1 MGRGRRWDVWLGH
14 AGMCGSPTWQ
24 RLGQHPSVRRAFEVP
39 EAAGWAPWHMAIFC
53 TFRGLAPR
61 LAALGAPPDIRRVF
75 CGDWGGALLRFGR
88 AEAGESGGSLSDI
101 IISLKGC
108 PGFTCFFAPTS
119 QQDPRGGEGAR
130 ISQPFFLPPPP
141 LRRVCRQ
148 GQRTREGVDH
158 LLIFLITDPKM
169 CLGDFL
175 VCIVCPGR
183 APRRERA
190 PGGCVVGSRR
200 HVRQPHMAAPGAAS
214 ERAAGFR
221 SAGSRG
227 LGTLAHGHFLHFS
240 RACAP
245 FGGAGCPS

>member
-1 MGRGRRWDVWLGH
+1 MYLGTSWLAVDAGGGQRVGRGRRWDVWLGH

-130 ISQPFFLPPPP
+130 ISQPFFLPPPCAAFAAKGN
-141 LRRVCRQ
+141 V
-148 GQRTREGVDH
+148 
-158 LLIFLITDPKM
+158 
-169 CLGDFL
+169 
-175 VCIVCPGR
+175 PGR
-183 APRRERA
+183 
-190 PGGCVVGSRR
+190 VWTT
-200 HVRQPHMAAPGAAS
+200 
-214 ERAAGFR
+214 F
-221 SAGSRG
+221 
-227 LGTLAHGHFLHFS
+227 
-240 RACAP
+240 
-245 FGGAGCPS
+245 